1 MVRGTTSTHPDL
13 LHASDEEASST
24 SPFQG
29 IANSQSNLMLDKLH
43 QMQLA
48 EMAAKGVNETA
59 KRHHGGHGMRLAEA
73 VEVGRGERGL
83 STTHQASHHDLS
95 LELTDGTANAA
106 AAATLEDAAAHAE
119 EASATPARN
128 SGGVGTAAVRRS
140 GRKQKAGRPAEGGT

>member
-1 MVRGTTSTHPDL
+1 
-13 LHASDEEASST
+13 
-24 SPFQG
+24 
-29 IANSQSNLMLDKLH
+29 MLDKLH

-83 STTHQASHHDLS
+83 STTHQASHHDLG

-106 AAATLEDAAAHAE
+106 AAATLEEAAAHGG
-119 EASATPARN
+119 EASATTELNGGGGRPA
-128 SGGVGTAAVRRS
+128 AARRS